1 MGFEVRGLGKLQK
14 KLDVLPKILEDA
26 VFSATTEITEDM
38 QGRIESK
45 LQSSI
50 KHSSGALTSSFKS
63 EVVKRNDGKVVGR
76 NFSDDIVATIREF
89 GSGLVGQ
96 ESKKDLPEGIN
107 PQYTQV
113 PWFFPVDS
121 VDVDLTAIY
130 GMPKIKIQGKE
141 FYRTNGQ
148 PARPFMYPA
157 FKESVEHADEVFKEH
172 VQRNLKK
179 GLK

>member
-1 MGFEVRGLGKLQK
+1 MGFEVRGLDKLQK

-38 QGRIESK
+38 QGRAESK

-50 KHSSGALTSSFKS
+50 KHSSGALVGSMMN
-63 EVVKRNDGKVVGR
+63 EVVRNSAGKTVGR
-76 NFSDDIVATIREF
+76 VFNNNPISIFREL
-89 GSGLVGQ
+89 GTGLVGQ
-96 ESKKDLPEGIN
+96 ESQKDLPEGVN

-113 PWFFPVDS
+113 PWFFPVES